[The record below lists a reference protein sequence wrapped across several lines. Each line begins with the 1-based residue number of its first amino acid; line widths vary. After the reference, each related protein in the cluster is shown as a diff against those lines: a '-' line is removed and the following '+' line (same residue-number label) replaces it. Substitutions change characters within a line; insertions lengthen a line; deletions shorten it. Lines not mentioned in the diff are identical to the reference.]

1 MYTLFLIAVIV
12 AEKFFDWYRGLFRY
26 CSGGGCLENRSSFVN
41 FLRLSPISKAN
52 FGILGGGGMAQYAPG
67 LVLWWQRRFV

>member
-1 MYTLFLIAVIV
+1 MYTPFLIAVIV

-41 FLRLSPISKAN
+41 FLRLTVVE
-52 FGILGGGGMAQYAPG
+52 GIIIM
-67 LVLWWQRRFV
+67 LVNTMQLLPQIRLIPVIHNTYL